1 MAAIVLD
8 QPWTGETFT
17 PPTPTDIA
25 TVEAAIVA
33 RLRQQI
39 TSVEVA
45 HFPDRPEAYRL
56 TNRVGAALVRY
67 EGGEYGPLIDAG
79 AIVQERTFRF
89 AAIIMMR
96 DLGWGMG
103 SAADGPTP
111 GAYAVLEAVRIALT
125 GYSIPGCTRIY
136 PLRENFVGRDRQ
148 GGVWTYRLLFALR
161 GVAVEASSAANYPPL
176 LQATAFD
183 RSGVT
188 NAVSAAA
195 PFTFNAANQIQLPNI
210 NVIQA
215 LVTDSAGDA
224 TYAAG
229 TDYLL
234 DAPGGLITRLAT
246 GAIAAGA
253 TVSISYTYGE
263 AVVAVANGGAAPTAP
278 SN

>member
-56 TNRVGAALVRY
+56 TNRIGAALVRY
-67 EGGEYGPLIDAG
+67 EGGEYGPLIDTA

-111 GAYAVLEAVRIALT
+111 GAYAILEAVRIALT

-136 PLRENFVGRDRQ
+136 PLRESFVGRDRQ

-161 GVAVEASSAANYPPL
+161 GVAVEASSVTNYPPL

-183 RSGVT
+183 RGGVT
-188 NAVSAAA
+188 NVVSAAA

-234 DAPGGLITRLAT
+234 TAPGGLITRLTT